1 MGIKNNLLANEK
13 VIFRTHLH
21 WLYFISPSLVVM
33 FGCGLIIL
41 SLQTQFDLGSF
52 ASYILYL
59 GLITAGIGLISFL
72 KEYIHHNTSEF
83 VVTNQRVFV
92 QEGVFSRKTTSMI
105 LAQVEAVEVD
115 QTFAGRLLNFGHVEI
130 TGSGGAASKFTY
142 IHKPEKFR
150 RAIQK
155 NISFENQ

>member
-21 WLYFISPSLVVM
+21 WLYFISPSLVII
-33 FGCGLIIL
+33 FGSGLIIV
-41 SLQTQFDLGSF
+41 SLQKKLNLGDFS
-52 ASYILYL
+52 SYIFYL
-59 GLITAGIGLISFL
+59 GLITACIGALSFL

-92 QEGVFSRKTTSMI
+92 QEGVFRRKTTSMMLTQI
-105 LAQVEAVEVD
+105 EAVEVD
-115 QTFAGRLLNFGHVEI
+115 QTLSARLLNFGHIEI
-130 TGSGGAASKFTY
+130 TGSGGAASKFTF

-155 NISFENQ
+155 NINFDD

>member
-21 WLYFISPSLVVM
+21 WLYFISPSLVIV
-33 FGCGLIIL
+33 FGCSLIIV
-41 SLQTQFDLGSF
+41 SLQQKQNLGDFSN
-52 ASYILYL
+52 YIFYL
-59 GLITAGIGLISFL
+59 GLITAIIGILSFL

-92 QEGVFSRKTTSMI
+92 QEGVFRRKTTSMMLTQI
-105 LAQVEAVEVD
+105 EAVEVD
-115 QTFAGRLLNFGHVEI
+115 QTLSARLLNFGHIEI

-155 NISFENQ
+155 NINFDD